1 MEQIAVVGMACRFPG
16 APNPAEYW
24 QMLLEGREG
33 VREPPCTRP
42 ELEPPPWLVEQ
53 APFCRRG
60 GFLENLDLFE
70 PGFFRISPREAA
82 RMDPQQR
89 ILLEVASEAL
99 EDAGQPSAALA
110 GTNSG
115 VFVGVMNADFARRHA
130 QDLSQIDAQLG
141 PGSSLAIASNRI
153 SFCLDLRGPSMS
165 VDTLCSSSLVAIH
178 LACQSLLTDESSPL
192 AIAGGANV
200 ILDRTMDVFY
210 ARAGLLSTDG
220 RCRAFDASARGI
232 VRGEGVGLVVLKR
245 LSRALA
251 DGDRVHAV
259 ILGSAVNQDGR
270 SNGLTS
276 PNRFSQEEVLRTAYR
291 RAGVIPNRVR
301 YVETHGTG
309 TLIGDPIEAAALGAV
324 LSEGRAPAQPCAIGS
339 VKTNLGHLESAA
351 GVASFIKAVLSLENR
366 YLVPSL
372 HFASPNPYLLLE
384 ERGLRVQTQPAA
396 WPDGATVTGVSSFGM
411 GGTNAHIVLEAV
423 AAPGTTRQLARRA
436 SLIPISARNL
446 AALEVLQRRT
456 TELLSSGKV
465 ALEDLAHSAGSRRDH
480 HDHRSAVVASSPT
493 DIAFSARGSA
503 VPGRSY
509 KLVFVIPA
517 GVACDP
523 ICGSELATAE
533 PAFRD
538 AMEQC
543 VTRGET
549 RLTAFQAALA
559 ALWRSFGFEP
569 DAVVHASSGAEPA
582 LADSLGDDGTVFIE
596 IAPQPHLIGE
606 LRGIL
611 ERAGVPGAALPSFV
625 PEFGERVSMLRAI
638 AQLYCLGLNVDW
650 KRLDALGARFVPLG
664 SYPWQRELCTLS
676 PAQASTQQQP
686 REILVPKWVRAGAPL
701 PGRTAAGDWLIIGDG
716 GATANALVAELHRAG
731 HRARVAD
738 QVADADAEAF
748 LGVIQFCSDDL
759 GATVRLVQ
767 ALARRAEPSQP
778 RLWFVTRGAH
788 AIVDDTNLASLA
800 SSTVWGFGRVVVNEH
815 PRLRCTLV
823 DLSATER
830 LTDAATL
837 RAELL
842 SDDDELEIAIRTTD
856 RYVARLHREARAS
869 STAQLRIRGE
879 AAYLITGGFGGLGL
893 AAAQRLVE
901 LGARKLVLVGRHGAA
916 TDQARMQ
923 VAELAARGATVIVE
937 RADVS
942 DRAALE
948 AVLRRHVVH
957 GVIHAAGT
965 MSPAMISAIDPD
977 TLGVSMRAKI
987 DGARHLH
994 ELTESHPLEFFVL
1007 YSSVATLLGMPGQG
1021 AYAASN
1027 AYLDALAEH
1036 RRATGLPAISIAWPV
1051 IEDTGMAANAGAR
1064 ALSQLADRGIAALSV
1079 HAATEILEQL
1089 LGGES
1094 PPHIGAVTFDLPRWS
1109 RYYPHAK
1116 SMPRLK
1122 PLADSTVLRADAGL
1136 AAELR
1141 SREGADRVRALEAY
1155 LAKVVLTV
1163 LHLAHRPEPH
1173 QSLVDLGI
1181 DSLTAM
1187 ELQTILEAD
1196 LGMEASTDQLLLG
1209 PSIRELATQISAQL
1223 GGEAAVIKTK
1233 ASILLRA
1240 EAQID
1245 PALTFTQRES
1255 SSGRE
1260 ILLTGATG
1268 FLGAFILAELLE
1280 KTDAVIRC
1288 LVRAESASSGMRRL
1302 EEVLGRN
1309 ELHALNL
1316 RARVTCITGDLTK
1329 PRFGLEAQDFGRI
1342 AHSVDTII
1350 HSGAFVNFALPYE
1363 ALETTNVG
1371 GTREVLRLAALGGA
1385 RLHYV
1390 STIGVFPGGPA
1401 HRDVVLEDA
1410 RPSEPEQLTLGYTR
1424 SKWVAEQLMVQGSE
1438 RGADVSIYR
1447 PGTISGHST
1456 TGVFNPDDFVCALI
1470 KGCIQ
1475 LGVAPDVDTPIHFAP
1490 VDYVSRALVKIALR
1504 APQSSGTY
1512 HLVGP
1517 RAVAW
1522 TDVAGW
1528 IRRLGYPLEAL
1539 SYGQWRSILIERAMA
1554 TGNALVP
1561 LLPLFIS
1568 HENTDWLHLPPYDYA
1583 RTKSALVETGVA
1595 CPTVDAGLVRRYVER
1610 FVVSGYL
1617 QRPG

>member
-1 MEQIAVVGMACRFPG
+1 MERIAVVGMACRFPG

-33 VREPPCTRP
+33 VREPPCARP

-89 ILLEVASEAL
+89 ILLEVAWEAL

-276 PNRFSQEEVLRTAYR
+276 PNRFSQEEVLRTAYQ
-291 RAGVIPNRVR
+291 RAGVAPNRVR

-309 TLIGDPIEAAALGAV
+309 TLIGDPIETAALGAV

-372 HFASPNPYLLLE
+372 HFASPNPYLHLE

-423 AAPGTTRQLARRA
+423 AAQGTTRQLARRA
-436 SLIPISARNL
+436 SLIPISARSV
-446 AALEVLQRRT
+446 AALEVLRRRT
-456 TELLSSGKV
+456 TEFLSSGKV

-480 HDHRSAVVASSPT
+480 YDHRSAVVAHSPT
-493 DIAFSARGSA
+493 DIAFSACGSA
-503 VPGRSY
+503 MPGRSY
-509 KLVFVIPA
+509 KLVFVIPT
-517 GVACDP
+517 GVECDP
-523 ICGSELATAE
+523 MCGSELATAE

-538 AMEQC
+538 AMERC

-549 RLTAFQAALA
+549 RLTAFQAALV
-559 ALWRSFGFEP
+559 ALWRSYGFEP
-569 DAVVHASSGAEPA
+569 DAVVHASSAAEPE

-596 IAPQPHLIGE
+596 IAPQSHLIGE

-611 ERAGVPGAALPSFV
+611 ERAGVPGAVLPSFV
-625 PEFGERVSMLRAI
+625 PELGERVSMLRAI
-638 AQLYCLGLNVDW
+638 GQLYCLGLNVDW

-676 PAQASTQQQP
+676 PAQPSAPKQA
-686 REILVPKWVRAGAPL
+686 REILVPRWVRAGAPL
-701 PGRTAAGDWLIIGDG
+701 PRRTAAGDWLILGNG
-716 GATANALVAELHRAG
+716 GATANALMAELHRSG

-738 QVADADAEAF
+738 QVADAEAF

-778 RLWFVTRGAH
+778 RLWLVTRGAH
-788 AIVDDTNLASLA
+788 AIEDDTNLASLA

-842 SDDDELEIAIRTTD
+842 SDDGELEVAIRTTD
-856 RYVARLHREARAS
+856 RYVARLHRQPLAS
-869 STAQLRIRGE
+869 STAQPRLRGE
-879 AAYLITGGFGGLGL
+879 ATYLITGGFGGLGL

-901 LGARKLVLVGRHGAA
+901 LGARRLVLVGRRGAA
-916 TDQARMQ
+916 TDQARMR

-977 TLGVSMRAKI
+977 TLGASMRAKT

-994 ELTESHPLEFFVL
+994 ELTASHPIEFFVL

-1036 RRATGLPAISIAWPV
+1036 RRAIGLPAISIAWTV
-1051 IEDTGMAANAGAR
+1051 IEDTGMAANAGVK
-1064 ALSQLADRGIAALSV
+1064 ALSQLADRGIATLSV
-1079 HAATEILEQL
+1079 RFATEVLEQL

-1094 PPHIGAVTFDLPRWS
+1094 PPHICAVSFDVRRWAA
-1109 RYYPHAK
+1109 YYPHAK

-1141 SREGADRVRALEAY
+1141 SREGSDRVRALEAY
-1155 LAKVVLTV
+1155 LAKVLVTV

-1173 QSLVDLGI
+1173 QSLVDLGV
-1181 DSLTAM
+1181 DSLTAL
-1187 ELQTILEAD
+1187 ELQTMLEAD
-1196 LGMEASTDQLLLG
+1196 LGMEASTDRLLLG
-1209 PSIRELATQISAQL
+1209 PSIQELATQISAQL
-1223 GGEAAVIKTK
+1223 VGEAAVVQTK
-1233 ASILLRA
+1233 ALVSLRA

-1245 PALTFTQRES
+1245 PAMTFTRRES
-1255 SSGRE
+1255 SSARE

-1268 FLGAFILAELLE
+1268 FLGAFVLAELLE
-1280 KTDAVIRC
+1280 ETDAVIRC
-1288 LVRAESASSGMRRL
+1288 LVRADNASNGMRRL

-1309 ELHALNL
+1309 EIHALNL
-1316 RARVTCITGDLTK
+1316 RARVTCITGDLAK
-1329 PRFGLEAQDFGRI
+1329 PRLGLEAQDFDRI

-1350 HSGAFVNFALPYE
+1350 HSGAFVNFVQPYE
-1363 ALETTNVG
+1363 ALEATNVG

-1385 RLHYV
+1385 RIHYV

-1401 HRDVVLEDA
+1401 HRDVVLENA
-1410 RPSEPEQLTLGYTR
+1410 RPTEPEQLALGYAR
-1424 SKWVAEQLMVQGSE
+1424 AKWVAEQLMVQGSE

-1456 TGVFNPDDFVCALI
+1456 SGVFNPDDFVCALI

-1475 LGVAPDVDTPIHFAP
+1475 LGVAPHVETPIHFAP
-1490 VDYVSRALVKIALR
+1490 VDYVSRALVRIAFA

-1512 HLVGP
+1512 HLVAP

-1522 TDVAGW
+1522 TDLAGW
-1528 IRRLGYPLEAL
+1528 IRRLGYPLEEL

-1568 HENTDWLHLPPYDYA
+1568 HENTDWLHLPPYDDA
-1583 RTKSALVETGVA
+1583 RTKRALVETGVA
-1595 CPTVDAGLVRRYVER
+1595 CPTVDAALVRRYVER

>member
-1 MEQIAVVGMACRFPG
+1 MERIAVIGMACRFPG

-33 VREPPCTRP
+33 VREPPCGRP
-42 ELEPPPWLVEQ
+42 ELEPPPWLLEQ
-53 APFCRRG
+53 SPFCRRG

-89 ILLEVASEAL
+89 ILLEVAWEAL
-99 EDAGQPSAALA
+99 EDGGQSSALLA

-130 QDLSQIDAQLG
+130 QNPSQIDAQLG
-141 PGSSLAIASNRI
+141 PGCSLAIASNRI

-251 DGDRVHAV
+251 DGDRIHAV

-276 PNRFSQEEVLRTAYR
+276 PNRFSQEEVLRTAYQ

-309 TLIGDPIEAAALGAV
+309 TLIGDPIETAALGAV
-324 LSEGRAPAQPCAIGS
+324 LSEGRAPAEPCAIGS

-372 HFASPNPYLLLE
+372 HFATPNPYLHLE
-384 ERGLRVQTQPAA
+384 ERGLRVQTQPEA

-423 AAPGTTRQLARRA
+423 AAQGTTRQLSRRA
-436 SLIPISARNL
+436 SLIPISARSV
-446 AALEVLQRRT
+446 AALEVLQRRS

-465 ALEDLAHSAGSRRDH
+465 ALEDLAHSTGSRRDH
-480 HDHRSAVVASSPT
+480 HDHRSAVVARSPT
-493 DIAFSARGSA
+493 DIAFSACGSA

-509 KLVFVIPA
+509 KLVFVVPA

-523 ICGSELATAE
+523 MCGSELSTAE
-533 PAFRD
+533 PVFRE
-538 AMEQC
+538 AMERSIS
-543 VTRGET
+543 RGET
-549 RLTAFQAALA
+549 RLTALQVALA
-559 ALWRSFGFEP
+559 GLWRSFGFEP
-569 DAVVHASSGAEPA
+569 DAVVHASSAAEPA

-596 IAPQPHLIGE
+596 IAPQPHLICE

-611 ERAGVPGAALPSFV
+611 ERAGVPGAALSSFV
-625 PEFGERVSMLRAI
+625 PELGERVSMLRAI
-638 AQLYCLGLNVDW
+638 GQLYCLGVNVNW

-664 SYPWQRELCTLS
+664 SYPWQRELCALS
-676 PAQASTQQQP
+676 PAQPSAPEQP
-686 REILVPKWVRAGAPL
+686 REILVPRWVRAGAPL
-701 PGRTAAGDWLIIGDG
+701 PRLNGAGDWLILGDG

-738 QVADADAEAF
+738 WVAHAEAV
-748 LGVIQFCSDDL
+748 LGIIQFCSDDL

-767 ALARRAEPSQP
+767 ALARRVEPV
-778 RLWFVTRGAH
+778 RLWLVTRGAH
-788 AIVDDTNLASLA
+788 AIEDDTNLASLA
-800 SSTVWGFGRVVVNEH
+800 ASTVWGLGRVVVNEH
-815 PRLRCTLV
+815 PRLRCKLV

-830 LTDAATL
+830 LTDAAML

-842 SDDDELEIAIRTTD
+842 SDDDELEIAIRATD
-856 RYVARLHREARAS
+856 RYAARLHRQLLALSPARP
-869 STAQLRIRGE
+869 RMRGE

-901 LGARKLVLVGRHGAA
+901 LGARTLVLVGRRGAA
-916 TDQARMQ
+916 TDQARML

-948 AVLRRHVVH
+948 AVMRRHVIH

-965 MSPAMISAIDPD
+965 MSPAMITAIDPD
-977 TLGVSMRAKI
+977 TLGASMRAKI

-994 ELTESHPLEFFVL
+994 ELTASHPLDFFVL

-1036 RRATGLPAISIAWPV
+1036 RRAIGLPAVSIAWTV
-1051 IEDTGMAANAGAR
+1051 IEDTGMAANAGAQ
-1064 ALSQLADRGIAALSV
+1064 ALSQLTDRGIATLSV
-1079 HAATEILEQL
+1079 RTATELLEQL
-1089 LGGES
+1089 LGGEA
-1094 PPHIGAVTFDLPRWS
+1094 PPHLGAVTFDHTRWAA
-1109 RYYPHAK
+1109 YYPHAK
-1116 SMPRLK
+1116 SIPRLK
-1122 PLADSTVLRADAGL
+1122 PLADSNLLRADAGL

-1141 SREGADRVRALEAY
+1141 SREGADRVRALETY
-1155 LAKVVLTV
+1155 LATMLVTV

-1181 DSLTAM
+1181 DSLTAL
-1187 ELQTILEAD
+1187 ELQTLLEAD
-1196 LGMEASTDQLLLG
+1196 LGMEAPTDGLLLG

-1223 GGEAAVIKTK
+1223 GGEAAVMATK
-1233 ASILLRA
+1233 ALISLRA
-1240 EAQID
+1240 EAKID
-1245 PALTFTQRES
+1245 PAMTFTQRKS
-1255 SSGRE
+1255 SSVSE

-1268 FLGAFILAELLE
+1268 FLGAFVLAELLE
-1280 KTDAVIRC
+1280 ETDAAIRC
-1288 LVRAESASSGMRRL
+1288 LVRAESASTGMRRL

-1309 ELHALNL
+1309 GIHALNL
-1316 RARVTCITGDLTK
+1316 RARVTCIAGDLAK
-1329 PRFGLEAQDFGRI
+1329 PRLGLEARDFDRT

-1363 ALETTNVG
+1363 ALEATNVG

-1410 RPSEPEQLTLGYTR
+1410 RPTEPEQLALGYTR
-1424 SKWVAEQLMVQGSE
+1424 TKWVAEQLMVQGSE

-1456 TGVFNPDDFVCALI
+1456 SGVFNPDDFVCALI

-1475 LGVAPDVDTPIHFAP
+1475 LGIAPHVETAIHFAP
-1490 VDYVSRALVKIALR
+1490 VDYVSRALVRIALR

-1528 IRRLGYPLEAL
+1528 IRRLGYPLEEL
-1539 SYGQWRSILIERAMA
+1539 SYGQWRSILIERATA
-1554 TGNALVP
+1554 TRNALAP
-1561 LLPLFIS
+1561 FLSLFVS
-1568 HENTDWLHLPPYDYA
+1568 HENTDWLHLPPYDDA
-1583 RTKSALVETGVA
+1583 RSKRALVEAGVV

-1610 FVVSGYL
+1610 FVVNGYL